1 MGNGSRYK
9 KIGMEAVFVDKHY
22 DLVLAG
28 KAGEVKAY
36 EKLYKLYSG
45 AMLNTAYRII
55 GTVEDAEDVLQE
67 SFVVAF
73 EKLKTFRQETT
84 FGLWL
89 KTIVVSRAI
98 SALRKRKLEWAP
110 ILDEHLDLIADEGC
124 EWFDEELQFKVCRV
138 KDAISKLPEGY
149 RVVASLHLLEGYD
162 HEEISSILHINENTA
177 RVQYS
182 RAKRKLQEALSAD
195 EVFC

>member
-1 MGNGSRYK
+1 
-9 KIGMEAVFVDKHY
+9 MEAAFVDKHY

-36 EKLYKLYSG
+36 EKLYKLYSVS
-45 AMLNTAYRII
+45 MLNTAYRII
-55 GTVEDAEDVLQE
+55 GTIEDAEDVLQE

-73 EKLKTFRQETT
+73 NKLATFRQETT

-89 KTIVVSRAI
+89 KTIVINRAVTV
-98 SALRKRKLEWAP
+98 LRKRKMEWVP
-110 ILDEHLDLIADEGC
+110 IMDEHLDMIPFEDNELYE
-124 EWFDEELQFKVCRV
+124 EELQFKVFRV
-138 KDAISKLPEGY
+138 KEAISKLPDGY
-149 RVVASLHLLEGYD
+149 RVVSSLHLLEGYD

-182 RAKRKLQEALSAD
+182 RAKRKLLETLSAD
-195 EVFC
+195 EVFF